1 MGVKYDQL
9 STKVVPTKKL
19 IFDVKNEQI
28 GYISKT
34 VDPRAKSCFNDPY

>member
-1 MGVKYDQL
+1 MINL

-19 IFDVKNEQI
+19 INDVKNEQI

-34 VDPRAKSCFNDPY
+34 IDPRAKSHFNDPH